1 MECPTGSGRD
11 YIMQAFSI
19 PLKDHLT
26 RREIFDRYRCSLGAE
41 ERTYWQVIYLKSL
54 GKVFSDIAQ
63 VTGFD
68 PVWVRRLIRRYNEVG
83 PDTFATDLPP
93 ALASPEQQ
101 ADYAR
106 KTQELAKASTAQQAL
121 LSPPIPDHPDLDIA
135 AFMRTAYEVGGDYY
149 DFKSGPDNALTVAIG
164 EATGHGIVAGMM
176 VAATKTLFILLGQS
190 PDLLD
195 TVRKISRT
203 LKALNLRGLYMHLTL
218 GRYHEGILALVAAG
232 MPSPFFY
239 HKDAGTVHQISLR
252 GAPLGSFT
260 SFPYERHTVSIAP
273 GDTILLV
280 SDGVTELVNPAGEM
294 LTSERVQ
301 RIFEECCHRSA
312 QDILRTVRRAGRA
325 WRAEQPM
332 QDDAT
337 ILVLKRKEQTA

>member
-1 MECPTGSGRD
+1 
-11 YIMQAFSI
+11 MQEFSI
-19 PLKDHLT
+19 PLEEHLT
-26 RREIFDRYRCSLGAE
+26 RRQIFDRYRRSLGAE

-54 GKVFSDIAQ
+54 GKVYSEIAQ

-68 PVWVRRLIRRYNEVG
+68 PVWVRQLIRRYNEVG

-106 KTQELAKASTAQQAL
+106 KTQELVKAGNAQQAL
-121 LSPPIPDHPDLDIA
+121 LSPPIPDHPDLEIA

-149 DFKSGPDNALTVAIG
+149 DFNSGPDNALTIAIG
-164 EATGHGIVAGMM
+164 DATGHGIVPGMM

-195 TVRKISRT
+195 TIRTTSKT

-218 GRYHEGILALVAAG
+218 GRYHEGTLSLVAAG
-232 MPSPFFY
+232 MPSPFHY
-239 HKDAGTVHQISLR
+239 QKVPETVHQIMLK

-260 SFPYERHTVSIAP
+260 SFPYGRHNVNLAP
-273 GDTILLV
+273 GDAILLV

-294 LTSERVQ
+294 FMSDRVQ
-301 RIFEECCHRSA
+301 RVFEECCDRSA
-312 QDILRTVRRAGRA
+312 QDIVHTIREAGRA
-325 WRAEQPM
+325 WRAEQPL

-337 ILVLKRKEQTA
+337 ILVLKRKGEAT